1 MENNTTIK
9 FYANYN
15 SKQKKYFISG
25 KNEKNKYFS
34 LWKNPDF
41 NNEIYLDTNKFKKG
55 CEIEK
60 TKLKLLAREDGEE
73 SKVLMFK
80 NAEDEKEYC
89 ITKEQIEKRK
99 QEQKNKKTGVDN
111 SYCEFIVDLF
121 KELFET
127 NPDLKIGEMAKEQI
141 ERFNNKPD
149 MEEITPPDELPF

>member
-1 MENNTTIK
+1 MENVIK

-41 NNEIYLDTNKFKKG
+41 NSDLYLDTNRFKKG

-60 TKLKLLAREDGEE
+60 SKLKLLAREDGEE

-80 NAEDEKEYC
+80 NAEDEKQFC
-89 ITKEQIEKRK
+89 ITKEDIEKRK
-99 QEQKNKKTGVDN
+99 EEQKKKSKGVDN
-111 SYCEFIVDLF
+111 SYCEFVIDLF
-121 KELFET
+121 KDLF
-127 NPDLKIGEMAKEQI
+127 NSNKDLVIGKITKEQI
-141 ERFNNKPD
+141 EKSNAKAD
-149 MEEITPPDELPF
+149 AVEMVEVETEDLPF